1 MINSNNKV
9 HLAVMLNNAKC
20 LIIMHV
26 SLVSE
31 SPSEKKA
38 KFKNSYK
45 IFIKPES
52 VCHLG
57 CESR

>member
-1 MINSNNKV
+1 
-9 HLAVMLNNAKC
+9 
-20 LIIMHV
+20 MHV

-52 VCHLG
+52 VYHLG
-57 CESR
+57 CESRQALEHGPKCVKIWDHERKTCL